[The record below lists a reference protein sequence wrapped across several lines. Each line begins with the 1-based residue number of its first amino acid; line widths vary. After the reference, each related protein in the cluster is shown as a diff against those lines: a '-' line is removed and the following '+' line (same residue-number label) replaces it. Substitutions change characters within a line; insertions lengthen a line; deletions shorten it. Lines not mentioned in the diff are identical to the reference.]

1 MKCYA
6 RLYLRLPVISPTFYF
21 YITDFELK
29 DTLDNML
36 SLFLKLQIN
45 LTNLFNISQNTL
57 PFFHQY
63 GQADNSTKHYMEMTT
78 HLKTKAEIK
87 CLRSECGE
95 LN

>member
-29 DTLDNML
+29 DTLENML
-36 SLFLKLQIN
+36 SLFLNFKLTLQIY
-45 LTNLFNISQNTL
+45 LFNISQNTL

-63 GQADNSTKHYMEMTT
+63 GQADNSTKHYMEM
-78 HLKTKAEIK
+78 
-87 CLRSECGE
+87 
-95 LN
+95 

>member
-1 MKCYA
+1 MLCKTKS
-6 RLYLRLPVISPTFYF
+6 LLISPTFYF

-36 SLFLKLQIN
+36 SLFPNFILTLQIY
-45 LTNLFNISQNTL
+45 LFNISQNTL

-87 CLRSECGE
+87 CLRSE
-95 LN
+95 